1 MANADLE
8 IWVGRE
14 STISLRNINAIRS
27 VAVAGANHV
36 DMRVAM
42 SVPINIL
49 FMVTDCDFLRTEL

>member
-49 FMVTDCDFLRTEL
+49 VMVTDCDFLRTEL